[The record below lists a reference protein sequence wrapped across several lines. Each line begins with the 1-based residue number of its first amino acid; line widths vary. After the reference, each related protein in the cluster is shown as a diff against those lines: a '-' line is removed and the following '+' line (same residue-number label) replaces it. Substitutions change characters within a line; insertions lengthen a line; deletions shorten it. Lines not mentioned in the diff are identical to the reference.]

1 MPRNRARET
10 GRPAGGRAPKAA
22 RFLQDSWL
30 TDKSMATPREHV
42 QSGKRFES
50 RITLPFIYG
59 LLCIAGLIPVLFAV
73 AWAVRPTLKGD
84 ITRTEIQ
91 STGGMAYSVA
101 IAVRPPL
108 ALIYTNLSDD
118 ISNPAQSTLILRED
132 GSALGPAHVEH
143 ERIRSQGVGT
153 YSHWNGSLIFST
165 SDNTDAR
172 TNGRTYAIEAT
183 AQLRPA
189 VILSGLALFL
199 ACAGLGFSYGRSRS
213 EGSIRLAAHSVM
225 LGASLLMA
233 CAQTIDLYSVSGF
246 YPLLS
251 PDSLSYLSGNAL
263 RGVVYFGLLK
273 ASVWL
278 VPSGVLL
285 VPLQLSIMF
294 FSFVAV
300 GWSVGRLTRNG
311 LLGWLTVLTLV
322 ADTALTRY
330 AVLMLS
336 EPIFVA
342 FVMFHFAA
350 AISLL
355 RRYSAAAATLSGVT
369 AGLAILV
376 RPAGYSLLLS
386 IPFIIAVAHGQRLRA
401 LLQAAF
407 PAGALVMIGIMV
419 NFAMS
424 GGLTTQSIGG
434 LSLLGHVLPLAKPEA
449 KSPYPELYR
458 QIVDVTTPAVTSAQA
473 KYPAEYWR
481 VTISESSKFLWGLAV
496 PRISAFVQGQARQT
510 DEHSKLAVA
519 KGGGPIPPVL
529 GDMLEDNVLATRVN
543 KISMGLALGIIASD
557 PLGYLRHVAAHLYGM
572 WANLFLDYGPVSVW
586 ALGRAEEG
594 PDIAKWRMV
603 KEYFSRTGY
612 PADRIRL
619 HLIKNSE
626 PVRISD
632 ALWSAIRPFPR
643 LLVPIM
649 PLLTI
654 VAAGAMF
661 FNWLKRRTPPSRL
674 AGFAFCSLHIWAYFG
689 LVATV
694 NSAVDRY
701 SVVFEPVLITCLAI
715 GGASLIGW
723 ASNWTSLSGT
733 SKSELTRIPST
744 RES

>member
-1 MPRNRARET
+1 
-10 GRPAGGRAPKAA
+10 
-22 RFLQDSWL
+22 
-30 TDKSMATPREHV
+30 MATPRERV
-42 QSGKRFES
+42 QSDKRFES

-91 STGGMAYSVA
+91 STGGMAGGMAYSVP
-101 IAVRPPL
+101 ISGRPPL
-108 ALIYTNLSDD
+108 AIIYTNLSDD

-165 SDNTDAR
+165 SDNTDPR

-225 LGASLLMA
+225 LGAVLLMA

-246 YPLLS
+246 YPLLN
-251 PDSLSYLSGNAL
+251 PDSLSYLSNSAL
-263 RGVVYFGLLK
+263 RGVIYLGLLK

-300 GWSVGRLTRNG
+300 GWSVGRLTRNS
-311 LLGWLTVLTLV
+311 LLGWLTVLTLI

-330 AVLMLS
+330 AVLILA

-386 IPFIIAVAHGQRLRA
+386 IPFIIAIAHGQRLRA
-401 LLQAAF
+401 LLQTAS
-407 PAGALVMIGIMV
+407 PAGALVMIGILV

-424 GGLTTQSIGG
+424 GGLATHSIGG
-434 LSLLGHVLPLAKPEA
+434 LSLLGHVLPLAKPVA

-458 QIVDVTTPAVTSAQA
+458 QIVDVTTPLSPAARV

-481 VTISESSKFLWGLAV
+481 VTSSEYYNTLLWRLAL
-496 PRISAFVQGQARQT
+496 PRISAFVQNEAGQT
-510 DEHSKLAVA
+510 DEHWKLAVA
-519 KGGGPIPPVL
+519 KSGGRSAVPPVL
-529 GDMLEDNVLATRVN
+529 GDMLEDNVLATKVN

-594 PDIAKWRMV
+594 ADIAKWRMV
-603 KEYFSRTGY
+603 KEYFTRTGY

-619 HLIKNSE
+619 QLIKNSD
-626 PVRISD
+626 PVKVSD
-632 ALWSAIRPFPR
+632 ALWSWIRPFLR
-643 LLVPIM
+643 LLLPIM
-649 PLLTI
+649 PLLTL
-654 VAAGAMF
+654 VAAGTMF
-661 FNWLKRRTPPSRL
+661 FNWLKRRTPPSLL
-674 AGFAFCSLHIWAYFG
+674 AGLAFCSLHMWAYFG

-701 SVVFEPVLITCLAI
+701 SVVFEPVLITFLAI

-723 ASNWTSLSGT
+723 ASNWTSFLRYAEIRAQQNCRRGNR
-733 SKSELTRIPST
+733 ERDST
-744 RES
+744 NVV